1 MKNRPANDT
10 DPMYLDAFIYIK
22 NHPKPLRDD
31 EYMTMC
37 MNMSTEDE
45 LPFSEGSQEL
55 REAMLAVRDLIIGP
69 KTIGNLDLIK
79 HVRTKDNI
87 PRSHFWWYI
96 DEL

>member
-1 MKNRPANDT
+1 
-10 DPMYLDAFIYIK
+10 MYLDTFLNRI
-22 NHPKPLRDD
+22 NTLRPFRPD

-37 MNMSTEDE
+37 MNMSEEEE

-55 REAMLAVRDLIIGP
+55 KDAMIAVRDLIIGP